1 VLDPAQR
8 ELIARYHE
16 AGKKVVTVLVSG
28 RPLLLGPELEQSDA
42 FVAAW
47 LPGSEGKGI
56 AEVLF
61 GDYGFTGK
69 LGFSWPRSAAQV
81 PINVGDPEY
90 DPLFPYGF
98 GLAY

>member
-1 VLDPAQR
+1 MSWAN
-8 ELIARYHE
+8 
-16 AGKKVVTVLVSG
+16 SG
-28 RPLLLGPELEQSDA
+28 RPLLVNNELVHSDA

-61 GDYGFTGK
+61 GDYNFSGK
-69 LGFSWPRSAAQV
+69 LGFSWPRSADQI
-81 PINVGDPEY
+81 PIHVGDENY

-98 GLAY
+98 GLKYALKP